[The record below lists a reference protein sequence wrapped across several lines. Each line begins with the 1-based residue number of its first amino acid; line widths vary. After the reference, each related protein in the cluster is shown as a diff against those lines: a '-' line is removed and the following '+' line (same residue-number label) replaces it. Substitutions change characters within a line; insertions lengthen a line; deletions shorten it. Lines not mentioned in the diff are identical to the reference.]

1 MLAKIKNTN
10 LDEQYVAF
18 ALIDYENFILNLRD
32 EKIIDDEEYYSMKR
46 NMGIIAKRCGLIGG

>member
-32 EKIIDDEEYYSMKR
+32 EKIIDDEEYRSMKR
-46 NMGIIAKRCGLIGG
+46 NMNIIAKRCGLVGG